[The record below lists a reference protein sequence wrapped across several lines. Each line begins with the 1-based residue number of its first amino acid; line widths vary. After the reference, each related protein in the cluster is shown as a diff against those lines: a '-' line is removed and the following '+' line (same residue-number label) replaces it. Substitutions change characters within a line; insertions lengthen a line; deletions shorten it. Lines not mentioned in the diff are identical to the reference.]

1 MKDFSKENVRAVI
14 ERIMKKY
21 NVENLY
27 DLKSGE
33 SSLDVQDG
41 LEFFTDCCDKKFC
54 KELALELSDIDNDIW
69 TCVTPLLPE
78 DKERMLSMLHPIY
91 LGGEFVG
98 YDANK
103 R

>member
-1 MKDFSKENVRAVI
+1 MKDFSKENVKAII

-21 NVENLY
+21 NVDNLY

-41 LEFFTDCCDKKFC
+41 LEFFTDYCDKKFC

-69 TCVTPLLPE
+69 TCVTPLVPE
-78 DKERMLSMLHPIY
+78 DKERMMCMLHPVY
-91 LGGEFVG
+91 LGGKFVG
-98 YDANK
+98 D
-103 R
+103 RSVL